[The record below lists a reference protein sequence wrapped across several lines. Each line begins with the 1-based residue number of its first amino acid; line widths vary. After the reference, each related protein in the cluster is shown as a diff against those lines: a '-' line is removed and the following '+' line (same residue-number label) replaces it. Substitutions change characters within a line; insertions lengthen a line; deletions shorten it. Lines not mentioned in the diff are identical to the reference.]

1 MATFRKYEFTPT
13 QWATAKAKIETT
25 TEGPDGPVTSWD
37 AEKVAAVV
45 DLGKLVKTPAVLDED
60 GNELTPATYA
70 TKISVDILWADQ
82 PMTTAFDAYVVW
94 PEPCGVHVFAG
105 WEAQYAIDYCVA
117 NPSAAYC
124 QAPEPIDPLN

>member
-13 QWATAKAKIETT
+13 QWATAKAEIELTN
-25 TEGPDGPVTSWD
+25 EGETYYDPTKVIAVHEIGNICEQWGTD
-37 AEKVAAVV
+37 AEGNPVCE
-45 DLGKLVKTPAVLDED
+45 VL
-60 GNELTPATYA
+60 NPQWA
-70 TKISVDILWADQ
+70 VDILWTDA
-82 PMTTAFDAYVVW
+82 PLASFDAYVVW

>member
-13 QWATAKAKIETT
+13 QWATAKAKIQVTPE
-25 TEGPDGPVTSWD
+25 EGEPYWD

-60 GNELTPATYA
+60 GKELTPATYA

-82 PMTTAFDAYVVW
+82 PLTTSFASYVVW
-94 PEPCGVHVFAG
+94 PEPCGVHTFGG
-105 WEAQYAIDYCVA
+105 WEQQYSLDYCEA
-117 NPSAAYC
+117 NPNAAYC
-124 QAPEPIDPLN
+124 QPPAPIEP